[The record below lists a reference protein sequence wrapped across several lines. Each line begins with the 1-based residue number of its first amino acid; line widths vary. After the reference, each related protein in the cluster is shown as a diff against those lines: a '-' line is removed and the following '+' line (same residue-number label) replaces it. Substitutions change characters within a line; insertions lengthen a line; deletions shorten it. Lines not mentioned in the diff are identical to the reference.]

1 MPRNPRSH
9 RSLYANTQLALLRS
23 LRTKQMLAKGFT
35 LVELMIV
42 VAIVGI
48 LSAVALPA
56 FLNARN
62 AAQTGASIG
71 EALGIAK
78 ECATVAA
85 SQLIVGSTVPANT
98 AITMTYAGQDGN
110 CLQGATIL
118 VSFLPGA
125 AGIRCLAASSTAGN
139 TRATI
144 TIGPSGG
151 LPSGGLSC
159 SFGGGT

>member
-48 LSAVALPA
+48 LSAVALPQ

-62 AAQTGASIG
+62 AAQAGARIG
-71 EALGIAK
+71 EGIGIAK
-78 ECATVAA
+78 ECATSAA
-85 SQLIVGSTVPANT
+85 SDLNIGTTQPSDANITVAYNNAAT
-98 AITMTYAGQDGN
+98 ADCIRG
-110 CLQGATIL
+110 GAVT
-118 VSFLPGA
+118 VSFPAGA
-125 AGIRCLAASSTAGN
+125 AGIRCLGVTSTAGSSL
-139 TRATI
+139 AVI
-144 TIGPSGG
+144 TIDDKGS
-151 LPSGGLSC
+151 LTCAFS
-159 SFGGGT
+159 